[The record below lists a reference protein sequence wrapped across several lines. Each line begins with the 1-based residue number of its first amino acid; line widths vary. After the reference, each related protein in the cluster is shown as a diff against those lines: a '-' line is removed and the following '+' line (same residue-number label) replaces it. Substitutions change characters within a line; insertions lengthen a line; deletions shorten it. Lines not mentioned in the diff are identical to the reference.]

1 LHASDLV
8 VAPSQAFLDA
18 VRSIYDF
25 PTQARVIRNGVDFSD
40 PISSEPSRRLPIAM
54 AAGRMWDEAKD
65 LHTLA
70 QAAAGLKWNVYVAG
84 DLISPDGRGEAAD
97 SMHCLGRL
105 PSDDMRRWLSRACV
119 FVHPARYEPFGLAV
133 LEAARCGCA
142 LVLSDIPTLREI
154 WDGAAIFVPA
164 GDPRVLRDALREV
177 LADRTMCQ
185 KLASQAR
192 NRAAQFSAQHMAA
205 QYVEAYRELLA
216 KTSKERAVA

>member
-1 LHASDLV
+1 M
-8 VAPSQAFLDA
+8 
-18 VRSIYDF
+18 RTIYEF
-25 PTQARVIRNGVDFSD
+25 PTQARVIHNGIDFAD
-40 PISSEPSRRLPIAM
+40 PISLGPTRRLPIAV

-70 QAAAGLKWNVYVAG
+70 QAAAGLQWNVYVAG
-84 DLISPDGRGEAAD
+84 ELISPDGRGEAAD

-142 LVLSDIPTLREI
+142 LVLSDIPALKEL
-154 WDGAAIFVPA
+154 WDGAAMFVPA
-164 GDPRVLRDALREV
+164 GNPRALRDALREV
-177 LADRTMCQ
+177 LANSAMCQ
-185 KLASQAR
+185 KLASQAHT
-192 NRAAQFSAQHMAA
+192 RAAQFSAQHMAR

-216 KTSKERAVA
+216 KPSKERAVA